1 MKRYDY
7 ACWLDENDN
16 VVWSE
21 TASYEL
27 FTFKRSDSSEWVL
40 QFEVDENEKYIQLW
54 TWYFS
59 PAKYGLSIKV
69 EESEENW

>member
-1 MKRYDY
+1 MKWYDY
-7 ACWLDENDN
+7 ACWLDESDN

-27 FTFKRSDSSEWVL
+27 FSFKRSDSSEKVL
-40 QFEVDENEKYIQLW
+40 KFEVDEKEKYIQLW
-54 TWYFS
+54 TQYLT
-59 PAKYGLSIKV
+59 PGKYGLSIKV